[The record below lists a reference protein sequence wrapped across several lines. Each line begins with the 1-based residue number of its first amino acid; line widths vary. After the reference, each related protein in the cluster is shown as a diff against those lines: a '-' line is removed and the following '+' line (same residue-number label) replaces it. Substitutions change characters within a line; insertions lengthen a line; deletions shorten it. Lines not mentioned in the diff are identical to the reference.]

1 MLIKTLFKLTLTCLD
16 GFGEEKCR
24 RYVDDTFAYVR
35 NESIDYVLTTF
46 NSFDRNISFINEKEY
61 NGQLPSLDVLFIR
74 NGTHLDTTVYR
85 KDAHNDLYL
94 HWVAF
99 ALVSWKRETL
109 KTLVNRA
116 F

>member
-24 RYVDDTFAYVR
+24 RYVDDTFVYVR

-46 NSFDRNISFINEKEY
+46 KFDRNISFINEKEY

-74 NGTHLDTTVYR
+74 NGTHLDTSVYR